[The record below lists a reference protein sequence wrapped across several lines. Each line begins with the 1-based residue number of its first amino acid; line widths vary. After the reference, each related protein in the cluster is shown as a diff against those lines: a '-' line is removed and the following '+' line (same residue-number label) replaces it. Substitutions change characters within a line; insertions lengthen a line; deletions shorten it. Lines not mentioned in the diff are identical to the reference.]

1 MKLSG
6 YTVDKN
12 KMPVTDAM
20 VEVKDDRFQTLYR
33 TASDENGFYE
43 IEAADE
49 VYPFLIAV
57 KDYGVN
63 NLEYWC
69 QNLDLRRDQRLDVA
83 FDKLEIYGLH
93 AFAVKGGLNALMV
106 YFRPMS
112 LVKFQ
117 AGEANIAPEI
127 AKVKVSLDGIDVE
140 VLVTNEVKESIG
152 DGEMTAYLIHIEN
165 PNADRQWNRLDLEL
179 WDKAGNF
186 GAATTY
192 HN

>member
-1 MKLSG
+1 MKLFG
-6 YTVDKN
+6 YTVDKD
-12 KMPVTDAM
+12 KTSTADVM
-20 VEVKDDRFQTLYR
+20 VEVKDERFQTLYR
-33 TASDENGFYE
+33 TASDENGYYE
-43 IEAADE
+43 IEAADA
-49 VYPFLIAV
+49 VYPFIIAV

-69 QNLDLRRDQRLDVA
+69 QNLDLRQDQRLDMA

-112 LVKFQ
+112 LAKFQ
-117 AGEANIAPEI
+117 AGETNIAPEI
-127 AKVKVSLDGIDVE
+127 AEVKVTLDGVAVE

-152 DGEMTAYLIHIEN
+152 DAEMTAYLVHVEN

-179 WDKAGNF
+179 WDQTGNF
-186 GAATTY
+186 GAATIF
-192 HN
+192 NN

>member
-6 YTVDKN
+6 YTVDKQ
-12 KMPVTDAM
+12 KTPVADVM

-33 TASDENGFYE
+33 TASDENGYYE
-43 IEAADE
+43 IEAAE
-49 VYPFLIAV
+49 AVYPFVIAV

-69 QNLDLRRDQRLDVA
+69 QNLDLRQDQRLDMA

-106 YFRPMS
+106 YFCPMS
-112 LVKFQ
+112 LAKFQ

-127 AKVKVSLDGIDVE
+127 ADVKVRIDGAAVG
-140 VLVTNEVKESIG
+140 VLITNEVKESIG
-152 DGEMTAYLIHIEN
+152 DGEMTAYLVHVEN
-165 PNADRQWNRLDLEL
+165 PNADRQWKRLDLEL
-179 WDKAGNF
+179 WDQAGNF
-186 GAATTY
+186 GAATIF
-192 HN
+192 NN